1 VRTRPAIDVSHLPQ
15 DTLDH
20 RSSIWWG
27 NFLLLM
33 IETTMFGILVATYLY
48 VRVIDFKQWPP
59 PLVDVQPPIYHP
71 VPDLKVANIN
81 LALLLFSV
89 APMLVVDRACLK
101 RRVGIA
107 RAGLVLCIILG
118 LASISLRC
126 FEFKALHFRWDSNAY
141 GSVTWTILGMHLLH
155 LITGTVENGLM
166 AAWLFLH
173 GLDDKH
179 ARDIR
184 VGAVYWYWIAGVWL
198 LLYGLVFWG
207 PRLF

>member
-1 VRTRPAIDVSHLPQ
+1 MSARPVIDVSDLPSAA
-15 DTLDH
+15 LDH

-33 IETTMFGILVATYLY
+33 IETTMFGILVAAYLY

-59 PLVDVQPPIYHP
+59 PLVDVHPPIYHP
-71 VPDLKVANIN
+71 LPELKIASIN

-89 APMLVVDRACLK
+89 FPTIVVDRCCLR
-101 RRVGIA
+101 RRVGVVRI
-107 RAGLVLCIILG
+107 GLVVCILLG
-118 LASISLRC
+118 LTCVALRC
-126 FEFKALHFRWDSNAY
+126 FEFKSLHFRWDSNAY

-155 LITGTVENGLM
+155 LVTGTCENLLM
-166 AAWLFLH
+166 AAWLFRH

-184 VGAVYWYWIAGVWL
+184 VGCVYWYWIAGTWL
-198 LLYGLVFWG
+198 LLYGLIFWG